1 MSSNTETSVSSPVLS
16 AIAESKEEPEL
27 QGFHPFGSP
36 IINTS
41 ILRACSK
48 EVEDGRLEKHVE
60 TCDASSDVN
69 HHLSLLLGLQPGAL
83 QRSGEANSACGW
95 LGDHSDHTLSGVC
108 GTEHSSQ

>member
-1 MSSNTETSVSSPVLS
+1 MSSNIESTVSPVLS
-16 AIAESKEEPEL
+16 TIAESKEEPEL

-36 IINTS
+36 IINPT
-41 ILRACSK
+41 IFRACPE
-48 EVEDGRLEKHVE
+48 EVEDGRVQKHVE
-60 TCDASSDVN
+60 AGDASPDV
-69 HHLSLLLGLQPGAL
+69 HDHLSVLLGLQPGAL